1 MELAAHDIFI
11 CRGRRDRNAVLRG
24 CQQTLITIFS
34 IEAVDK
40 VDVIALFAVFK
51 QWMLLSFFPSD
62 AGCSNPCAALL
73 GLPECLL

>member
-11 CRGRRDRNAVLRG
+11 SRGRRDRNAVLRG
-24 CQQTLITIFS
+24 YQQTLITIFS

-51 QWMLLSFFPSD
+51 QWMLLSLFRQMPAVPAHVRHF
-62 AGCSNPCAALL
+62 
-73 GLPECLL
+73 